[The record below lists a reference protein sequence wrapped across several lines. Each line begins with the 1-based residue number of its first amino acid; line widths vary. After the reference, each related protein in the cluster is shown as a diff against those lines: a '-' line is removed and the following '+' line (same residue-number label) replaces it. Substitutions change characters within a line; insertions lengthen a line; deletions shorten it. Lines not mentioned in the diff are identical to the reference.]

1 MISAPSKF
9 VHDAEGKLVPNSA
22 FLLFQRQDKLLASW
36 ILSTISGE
44 FLSSFTGTSAA
55 HDVWSKACS
64 LFGAASGAKISRLK
78 HELLR
83 LAILFRLKNTD
94 IVLVGLSQDFDSV
107 VSVASFSPEP
117 LALDRLME
125 ILLECERR

>member
-78 HELLR
+78 HELHSVKKGHQSVKEYLGQIKKICDL
-83 LAILFRLKNTD
+83 LAAS
-94 IVLVGLSQDFDSV
+94 GHP
-107 VSVASFSPEP
+107 VSTEEHRHRSCGSFT
-117 LALDRLME
+117 RF
-125 ILLECERR
+125 